1 MSQNEPLQ
9 KRREAATPKGVGVMC
24 SFYAE
29 KAKNAEIWDVE
40 GKRYIDFAGGIGV
53 LNTGHLH
60 PKIQAAVAA
69 QLEKFSHTCY
79 QIVPYESYV
88 VAAERIN
95 KLAPGTTPKKTA
107 FFTTGAEAVEN
118 AVKIARHYTARPG
131 IIAFHASFHGRTHLT
146 MALTG
151 KVAPYKLGFG
161 PFPADIYHAP
171 YPNALHGISVKEA
184 LAGLSNLFKTDI
196 EATRVA
202 AIILEPIQGEGGF
215 NVTPKEFIVEL
226 RKICDEHGI
235 LLILDEIQSGFA
247 RTGKLFATEHYDVE
261 PDMITMAKSMAGGF
275 PISGVVGKA
284 EIMDS
289 PHPGGLGGTYA
300 GSPLALAAVNA
311 VLDIIEEEKLNER
324 SEQLGDQLKA
334 RLEGLRG
341 AIPQIKEV
349 RGLGSMVAVEFMQ
362 ADTDEPDADFTKKA
376 QMHALENGLILLT
389 CGTYYNVMRFLFP
402 ITIEDTIF
410 AEALDKIEAALRFAA
425 T

>member
-1 MSQNEPLQ
+1 MSQNEQLQ

-29 KAKNAEIWDVE
+29 KAKNSEIWDVE
-40 GKRYIDFAGGIGV
+40 GRRYIDFAGGIGV

-60 PKIQAAVAA
+60 PKVQAAVAA

-79 QIVPYESYV
+79 QVVPYESYIT
-88 VAAERIN
+88 AAERIN
-95 KLAPGTTPKKTA
+95 KLAPGKTPKKTA

-118 AVKIARHYTARPG
+118 AVKIARHYTGRPG
-131 IIAFHASFHGRTHLT
+131 VIAFSASFHGRTNLT

-161 PFPADIYHAP
+161 PFPSDIYHAP
-171 YPNALHGISVKEA
+171 YPNILHGVSVKEA
-184 LAGLSNLFKTDI
+184 LAGLNNLFKSDI
-196 EATRVA
+196 EAKRVA

-235 LLILDEIQSGFA
+235 LLILDEVQSGFA

-275 PISGVVGKA
+275 PISGVVGKT
-284 EIMDS
+284 EVMDS

-311 VLDIIEEEKLNER
+311 VLDVIEEEKLCER
-324 SEQLGDQLKA
+324 SQKLGDKLKA

-341 AIPQIKEV
+341 AVPQIKEV
-349 RGLGSMVAVEFMQ
+349 RGLGSMVAVEFMK
-362 ADTDEPDADFTKKA
+362 AGTDEPDADFTKKA

-389 CGTYYNVMRFLFP
+389 CGTHYNVMRFLFP
-402 ITIEDTIF
+402 ITIEDSVF
-410 AEALDKIEAALRFAA
+410 DEALDKIEASLHFAA
-425 T
+425 K

>member
-1 MSQNEPLQ
+1 MSQNEQLQ

-29 KAKNAEIWDVE
+29 KAKNSEIWDVE
-40 GKRYIDFAGGIGV
+40 GRRYIDFAGGIGV

-79 QIVPYESYV
+79 QVVPYESYIT
-88 VAAERIN
+88 AAERIN
-95 KLAPGTTPKKTA
+95 KLVPGKTPKKTA

-118 AVKIARHYTARPG
+118 AVKIARHYTGRPG
-131 IIAFHASFHGRTHLT
+131 VIAFSASFHGRTNLT

-161 PFPADIYHAP
+161 PFPSDIYHAP
-171 YPNALHGISVKEA
+171 YPNILHGVSVKEA
-184 LAGLSNLFKTDI
+184 LAGLNNLFKSDI
-196 EATRVA
+196 EAKRVA
-202 AIILEPIQGEGGF
+202 AMILEPIQGEGGF
-215 NVTPKEFIVEL
+215 NVAPKEFIVEL

-235 LLILDEIQSGFA
+235 LLILDEVQSGFA
-247 RTGKLFATEHYDVE
+247 RTGKLFATEYYDVE

-284 EIMDS
+284 EVMDS

-300 GSPLALAAVNA
+300 GNPLALAAVNA
-311 VLDIIEEEKLNER
+311 VLDVIEEEKLCER
-324 SEQLGDQLKA
+324 SQKLGDKLKA

-341 AIPQIKEV
+341 AVPQIKEV
-349 RGLGSMVAVEFMQ
+349 RGLGSMVAVEFMK
-362 ADTDEPDADFTKKA
+362 AGTDEPDADFTKKA

-389 CGTYYNVMRFLFP
+389 CGTHYNVMRFLFP
-402 ITIEDTIF
+402 ITIEDAVF
-410 AEALDKIEAALRFAA
+410 DEALDKIEASLHFAA
-425 T
+425 K

>member
-1 MSQNEPLQ
+1 MSQNEQLQ

-29 KAKNAEIWDVE
+29 KAKNSEIWDVE
-40 GKRYIDFAGGIGV
+40 GRRYIDFAGGIGV

-60 PKIQAAVAA
+60 PKVQAAVAA

-79 QIVPYESYV
+79 QVVPYESYIT
-88 VAAERIN
+88 AAERIN
-95 KLAPGTTPKKTA
+95 KLAPGKTPKKTA

-118 AVKIARHYTARPG
+118 AVKIARHYTGRPG
-131 IIAFHASFHGRTHLT
+131 IIAFSASFHGRTNLT

-161 PFPADIYHAP
+161 PFPSDIYHAP
-171 YPNALHGISVKEA
+171 YPNILHGVSVKEA
-184 LAGLSNLFKTDI
+184 LAGLNNLFKSDI
-196 EATRVA
+196 EAKRVA

-215 NVTPKEFIVEL
+215 NVTPKEFIQEL

-235 LLILDEIQSGFA
+235 LLILDEVQSGFA

-261 PDMITMAKSMAGGF
+261 PDLITMAKSMAGGF
-275 PISGVVGKA
+275 PISGVVGKT
-284 EIMDS
+284 EVMDS

-311 VLDIIEEEKLNER
+311 VLDVIEEEKLCER
-324 SEQLGDQLKA
+324 AQKLGDKLKA

-349 RGLGSMVAVEFMQ
+349 RGLGSMVAVEFMKSG
-362 ADTDEPDADFTKKA
+362 TNEPDADFTKKA

-389 CGTYYNVMRFLFP
+389 CGTHYNVMRFLFP
-402 ITIEDTIF
+402 ITIEDAVF
-410 AEALDKIEAALRFAA
+410 DEALDKIEASLHFAA
-425 T
+425 K